1 MTSTRNFWPLDYDP
15 EEEIYENLSWDL
27 PGFKPARHSVRP
39 IGRAR
44 RSLGTKVQKP
54 LCKVSHIW

>member
-27 PGFKPARHSVRP
+27 PGFKPAHHSSRP
-39 IGRAR
+39 IGRKLRYA
-44 RSLGTKVQKP
+44 SAMLPKP
-54 LCKVSHIW
+54 FCKTSHI